1 MLVVRHQVGYHQQ
14 VVAQQVGVPHE
25 QRTLLLPWL
34 MVLALLLLTE
44 LPTLTTT
51 QLPLLPK
58 VVQQRM
64 AQLQDLPFDEDEHWK
79 EIVDC
84 DVLDSAREGRL
95 QIACQDAQQIGLVLV
110 EP

>member
-1 MLVVRHQVGYHQQ
+1 
-14 VVAQQVGVPHE
+14 
-25 QRTLLLPWL
+25 
-34 MVLALLLLTE
+34 MVLSLLLLTE

-58 VVQQRM
+58 VVQQWM

-95 QIACQDAQQIGLVLV
+95 QVAGQYAQQIGLVLI